1 MTRPANL
8 ELPSRILDE
17 AESIVAAEGYAALNL
32 RTVARRVQVTATTI
46 YHYYENKDDL
56 LLQLKLRTAEKLN
69 RRIDGIDPS
78 LPPYEALLELAVEYI
93 GFAEEHPHLYLLL
106 IETQIGED
114 ALSDSDR
121 NVLYHTY
128 YTARGFL
135 ERFPD
140 REGGPGDPRYEAM
153 MGWVMLHG
161 FCSLLLSGSFQLVEN
176 VDRNTLKGL
185 FLRFYGGEGG
195 RKYKP

>member
-1 MTRPANL
+1 MTRPANR
-8 ELPSRILDE
+8 ELPVKILDE
-17 AESIVAAEGYAALNL
+17 AEKIVAAKGSGALNL
-32 RTVARRVQVTATTI
+32 RTVARRVHVTATTI

-69 RRIDGIDPS
+69 GRIDRIDPALS
-78 LPPYEALLELAVEYI
+78 PYEALLELAIEYI
-93 GFAEEHPHLYLLL
+93 RFAEEHPHLYLLL
-106 IETQIGED
+106 IETQIGEG

-121 NVLYHTY
+121 DVLYHTY
-128 YTARGFL
+128 FTARSFL
-135 ERFPD
+135 EGLPD
-140 REGGPGDPRYEAM
+140 NEGGPGDPRYEAM

-176 VDRNTLKGL
+176 VDRDTLKGL